1 MFDYFIDSNRL
12 KDDFW
17 DSLLT
22 FVTRKMLP
30 KYNGLLN
37 GDMTNE
43 GSQTTLPLENQFAL
57 ALEQLFKAVKNK
69 PEEVI

>member
-1 MFDYFIDSNRL
+1 M
-12 KDDFW
+12 K
-17 DSLLT
+17 
-22 FVTRKMLP
+22 
-30 KYNGLLN
+30 

-43 GSQTTLPLENQFAL
+43 GPQTTLPLENQFTL